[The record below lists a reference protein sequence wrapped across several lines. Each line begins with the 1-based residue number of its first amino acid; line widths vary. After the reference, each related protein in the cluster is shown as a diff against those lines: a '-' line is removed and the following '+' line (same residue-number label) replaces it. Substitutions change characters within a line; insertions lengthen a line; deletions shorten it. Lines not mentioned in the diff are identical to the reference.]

1 MKAVRKIQFGQ
12 LNDKRFY
19 FSNGLM
25 SLLYGQTYLEYL
37 RQEKQ
42 KYRAI
47 HKTIQDKKYDFLKQ
61 ESNTIDNNPRMHVLK
76 QISAQTP
83 MFYFLNS
90 AIISNTKGWKST
102 KEQILNGSWK

>member
-1 MKAVRKIQFGQ
+1 MKAVSKEQFGQ
-12 LNDKRFY
+12 LIDKRFY

-25 SLLYGQTYLEYL
+25 SLPYGYLSLEDL
-37 RQEKQ
+37 RKEKQ

-61 ESNTIDNNPRMHVLK
+61 ESNTIDNNPRIHVLK

-83 MFYFLNS
+83 MFYILNS
-90 AIISNTKGWKST
+90 AIISITKGWKST
-102 KEQILNGSWK
+102 KEQVLNGSYK

>member
-1 MKAVRKIQFGQ
+1 MKAVSKVQFGQ
-12 LNDKRFY
+12 LSDKRFY

-25 SLLYGQTYLEYL
+25 PLPYHDPYLEDL
-37 RQEKQ
+37 RKEKQ

-61 ESNTIDNNPRMHVLK
+61 ESNAIDNNPRMHVLK
-76 QISAQTP
+76 QIFAQIP
-83 MFYFLNS
+83 MFYILNS
-90 AIISNTKGWKST
+90 TIISITKDWKST